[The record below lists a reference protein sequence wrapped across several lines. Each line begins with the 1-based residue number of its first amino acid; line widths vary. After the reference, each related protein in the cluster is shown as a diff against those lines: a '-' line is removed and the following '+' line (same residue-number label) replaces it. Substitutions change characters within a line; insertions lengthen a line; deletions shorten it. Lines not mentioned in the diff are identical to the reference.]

1 MRKSK
6 QRRRPSFIP
15 PAPVDGILDS
25 FTEAQL
31 DEWSRGG
38 DILQRLADKV
48 YFELEALRAAKYD
61 DMCNALRCSPG
72 VQIDVSGWSRVTD
85 WRWSL
90 SPLSTAGSIKGI
102 GGRFNIGETL
112 DRARGQA
119 FPCLYIAQ
127 SVETAY
133 AEYFG
138 ESLSSPAGA
147 LTLGELALRHESSF
161 TTFLLNGRV
170 ERVLDLRDEGSLK
183 AFADIIRHFNISSST
198 KTAFRSAGLPQ
209 REIIR
214 TARQLRRRLLTEP
227 KSWRQE
233 PTVFAIPAAGQIF
246 GRFARD
252 ADWEAIIYPSGRGTG
267 LCLAI
272 FPENFRASSSR
283 IEVVG
288 AMPDGASN
296 TILDQDHLR

>member
-6 QRRRPSFIP
+6 QRHPNTPRP
-15 PAPVDGILDS
+15 ADDGFLDS

-31 DEWSRGG
+31 DSWTRGG
-38 DILQRLADKV
+38 DLLQKLADKV

-61 DMCNALRCSPG
+61 ALCDALRSSPG
-72 VQIDVSGWSRVTD
+72 VSIDVNGWSRVTD

-90 SPLSTAGSIKGI
+90 GPLSPAGSIKGI

-119 FPCLYIAQ
+119 FPCLYVAQ

-138 ESLSSPAGA
+138 ESLSNQMGP
-147 LTLGELALRHESSF
+147 LTLGELALRRESSF
-161 TTFLLNGRV
+161 ATFVLRGRL
-170 ERVLDLRDEGSLK
+170 ERVLDLRDDTSLK
-183 AFADIIRHFNISSST
+183 PFVDIIRKFSISSLT
-198 KTAFRSAGLPQ
+198 KAAFRSAGLPQ

-214 TARQLRRRLLTEP
+214 SVKQLRRRLLVEP
-227 KSWRQE
+227 GSWRQE
-233 PTVFAIPAAGQIF
+233 PILFAIPASGQIF

-252 ADWEAIIYPSGRGTG
+252 ADWEAILYPSRRGSG

-272 FPENFRASSSR
+272 FTENFRASDSR
-283 IEVVG
+283 MEVVG
-288 AMPDGASN
+288 AVPNGATH
-296 TILDQDHLR
+296 TILDKDHLA

>member
-1 MRKSK
+1 MRKRK
-6 QRRRPSFIP
+6 QLRRPSFIP
-15 PAPVDGILDS
+15 RPRVDGILDS

-31 DEWSRGG
+31 DDWSRGG
-38 DILQRLADKV
+38 DLLQRLADKV

-61 DMCNALRCSPG
+61 ELCNALRCSPG
-72 VQIDVSGWSRVTD
+72 VSINLDGWARVTD

-90 SPLSTAGSIKGI
+90 SPLSTAGSVKGI

-127 SVETAY
+127 SVDTAY

-138 ESLSSPAGA
+138 DSLSSPGGG

-161 TTFLLNGRV
+161 TTFLLNGRL
-170 ERVLDLRDEGSLK
+170 ERVLDLRDEASLS
-183 AFADIIRHFNISSST
+183 AFADIIRHFNVSSST
-198 KTAFRSAGLPQ
+198 KAAFRSAGLPQ

-214 TARQLRRRLLTEP
+214 SARQLRRRLLMEP

-233 PTVFAIPAAGQIF
+233 PTVFAIPAASQIF

-252 ADWEAIIYPSGRGTG
+252 ADWEAIIYPSRRDTG

-272 FPENFRASSSR
+272 FSENFRASSSR

-288 AMPDGASN
+288 AIPDGASH
-296 TILDQDHLR
+296 TVLDKHHLR

>member
-1 MRKSK
+1 MRKNK
-6 QRRRPSFIP
+6 QRTPIP
-15 PAPVDGILDS
+15 LRSSGDGFLDS

-31 DEWSRGG
+31 EDWTRGG
-38 DILQRLADKV
+38 DLLQRLADKV

-61 DMCNALRCSPG
+61 ALCDALRSSPG
-72 VQIDVSGWSRVTD
+72 VSIDINGWSRVTD

-90 SPLSTAGSIKGI
+90 SPLSPAGSIKGI

-138 ESLSSPAGA
+138 DSLSTQMGP
-147 LTLGELALRHESSF
+147 LTLGELALRRQSSF
-161 TTFLLNGRV
+161 TTFLLNGRL
-170 ERVLDLRDEGSLK
+170 ERVLDLRDDTSLK
-183 AFADIIRHFNISSST
+183 PFAEIIRRFNFSSQT
-198 KTAFRSAGLPQ
+198 KAAFRSAGLPQ

-214 TARQLRRRLLTEP
+214 SPKHLRRRLLMEP

-233 PTVFAIPAAGQIF
+233 PTVFGIPVASQIF

-252 ADWEAIIYPSGRGTG
+252 ADWEAILYPSRRGTG
-267 LCLAI
+267 LCLGI
-272 FPENFRASSSR
+272 FTENFQASDSR

-288 AMPDGASN
+288 AVPNGATH
-296 TILDQDHLR
+296 TILDKNNLR

>member
-1 MRKSK
+1 MRRNK
-6 QRRRPSFIP
+6 QPPPNPPRPP
-15 PAPVDGILDS
+15 RDGFLDS
-25 FTEAQL
+25 FSEAQL
-31 DEWSRGG
+31 DEWTRGG

-61 DMCNALRCSPG
+61 ELCDALRSSPG
-72 VQIDVSGWSRVTD
+72 VSVDVNGWSRVTD

-90 SPLSTAGSIKGI
+90 SPLSPAGSIKGI

-138 ESLSSPAGA
+138 ESLTTQMGP
-147 LTLGELALRHESSF
+147 LTLGELALHRESSF
-161 TTFLLNGRV
+161 TTFVLRGRL
-170 ERVLDLRDEGSLK
+170 ERVLDLQEDTSLK
-183 AFADIIRHFNISSST
+183 PFADIIRHFNISSQT
-198 KTAFRSAGLPQ
+198 KAAFRSAGLPQ

-214 TARQLRRRLLTEP
+214 TAKQLRRRLLMKP
-227 KSWRQE
+227 GAWRQE
-233 PTVFAIPAAGQIF
+233 PTLFAIPAANQIF

-252 ADWEAIIYPSGRGTG
+252 ADWEGILYPSGRARGS
-267 LCLAI
+267 CLAI
-272 FPENFRASSSR
+272 FPENLRASNSL
-283 IEVVG
+283 IEVIGDIPNG
-288 AMPDGASN
+288 A
-296 TILDQDHLR
+296 TQIVLDKDHLP

>member
-1 MRKSK
+1 MRKNK
-6 QRRRPSFIP
+6 QRPPNPPRPP
-15 PAPVDGILDS
+15 GEGLLDS

-31 DEWSRGG
+31 DDWSRGG
-38 DILQRLADKV
+38 DLLQRLADKV
-48 YFELEALRAAKYD
+48 YFELELLRAAKYD
-61 DMCNALRCSPG
+61 SLCDALRSSAG
-72 VQIDVSGWSRVTD
+72 VSIDVTGWSRVTD

-90 SPLSTAGSIKGI
+90 SPLSPAGSIKGI

-133 AEYFG
+133 SEYFG
-138 ESLSSPAGA
+138 DSLSTQMGP

-170 ERVLDLRDEGSLK
+170 ERVLDLREDTSLK
-183 AFADIIRHFNISSST
+183 PFADIIRHFNISSLT
-198 KTAFRSAGLPQ
+198 KAAFRSAGLQQ

-214 TARQLRRRLLTEP
+214 SAKQLRCRLLMES
-227 KSWRQE
+227 KLWRQE
-233 PTVFAIPAAGQIF
+233 PTLFGIPVASQIF
-246 GRFARD
+246 GRYARD
-252 ADWEAIIYPSGRGTG
+252 ADWEGILYPSGRGNG
-267 LCLAI
+267 LCLGI
-272 FPENFRASSSR
+272 FTHNFRASDSR

-288 AMPDGASN
+288 AVPDGA
-296 TILDQDHLR
+296 THTVLDKDHVT

>member
-1 MRKSK
+1 MRKNK
-6 QRRRPSFIP
+6 QRPPNIHRPGDVS
-15 PAPVDGILDS
+15 LDS

-31 DEWSRGG
+31 DDWARGG
-38 DILQRLADKV
+38 DLLQWLADKV

-61 DMCNALRCSPG
+61 ALCDALRSSPG
-72 VQIDVSGWSRVTD
+72 VSIDVNGWSRVTD
-85 WRWSL
+85 WRWCL
-90 SPLSTAGSIKGI
+90 SPLSPAGSIKGI

-127 SVETAY
+127 SIETAY

-138 ESLSSPAGA
+138 ESLSTQMGP
-147 LTLGELALRHESSF
+147 LTLGEFALRRSSSF

-170 ERVLDLRDEGSLK
+170 ERVLDLRDDTSLK
-183 AFADIIRHFNISSST
+183 SFADIIRRFSISSLT
-198 KTAFRSAGLPQ
+198 KAAFRSAGLPQ

-214 TARQLRRRLLTEP
+214 SPKQLRRRLLMEP

-233 PTVFAIPAAGQIF
+233 PTVFGIPVASQIF
-246 GRFARD
+246 GRFVRD
-252 ADWEAIIYPSGRGTG
+252 ADWEAILYPSQRGND
-267 LCLAI
+267 LCLGV
-272 FPENFRASSSR
+272 FPENFQASDSR

-288 AMPDGASN
+288 AIPSGASH
-296 TILDQDHLR
+296 IVLDKEHLR